1 MWQNTAWG
9 AEPNLQYG
17 YIGPLG
23 SLSGE
28 GLDFIIGQKFMERFY
43 AVSPMHCGR
52 RWVGVHDGL
61 RWLVGGATRTE
72 RGEASPENGF
82 GWRRS

>member
-1 MWQNTAWG
+1 MFHHTDQPFTLDIEAQLLPVWQNTAWG

-23 SLSGE
+23 APSGE

-43 AVSPMHCGR
+43 AVSRHNEGR
-52 RWVGVHDGL
+52 YWSFR
-61 RWLVGGATRTE
+61 
-72 RGEASPENGF
+72 
-82 GWRRS
+82 